1 MTHRLL
7 LTLWLTTIALT
18 AADWPQLLGPTRDGV
33 IEAPANQ
40 KLIAPQPVWDRELG
54 TGFAGP
60 VVATGKVIVAHRLG
74 DDLVVEAIDATT
86 GILLWSF
93 KRPTD
98 YVDSFG
104 FDNGPRGV
112 PAIADGRIFI
122 HGADGVLDALD
133 LETGKALWQVDTV
146 KDYESPQGFFG
157 RACSPLVLGDR
168 VIITPGGTRD
178 GKPAGVVA
186 FNVTNGEP
194 VWQSVADEAGY
205 ASPMAMGSSQVLCWL
220 RNEVWLLDAATGQVT
235 AHHRL
240 RADMEASVN
249 ASQPVLLSGNRIL
262 LSAGYDVGLHVLQLP
277 SLTPL
282 WTKEGLLDCHYG
294 TPVIEGEIVFGFDG
308 RQERGQ
314 TLRCID
320 LATKDKRW
328 QSPPVPGG
336 TLIRVGSHLLAV
348 TEQGELWVLPTA
360 AASFEP
366 LHQVQILRSGH
377 RAHLAFSDGLLFAR
391 DGEQLVAIK
400 IFE

>member
-1 MTHRLL
+1 MTRRLL
-7 LTLWLTTIALT
+7 LTLWLTTTVLH

-33 IEAPANQ
+33 IQAPVNQ
-40 KLIAPQPVWDRELG
+40 KLIAPQPVWDRDLG

-60 VVATGKVIVAHRLG
+60 VVATGKVIITHRLG

-112 PAIADGRIFI
+112 PAIAEGRIFV

-157 RACSPLVLGDR
+157 RACSPLVHSGR
-168 VIITPGGTRD
+168 VIITPGGSRD

-186 FNVTNGEP
+186 FDVATGQP
-194 VWQSVADEAGY
+194 LWQSVADEAGY
-205 ASPMAMGSSQVLCWL
+205 ASPTAIGSDQLLCWL
-220 RNEVWLLDAATGQVT
+220 RNELWLLESTTGKVIAQR
-235 AHHRL
+235 RL

-249 ASQPVLLSGNRIL
+249 ASQPVLLSGNRVL

-277 SLTPL
+277 SLKPL
-282 WTKEGLLDCHYG
+282 WNKEGLLDCHYG
-294 TPVIEGEIVFGFDG
+294 TPVIEGDIILGFDG

-314 TLRCID
+314 TLRSID
-320 LATKDKRW
+320 LTTQDKIW
-328 QSPPVPGG
+328 QSPAIPGG

-348 TEQGELWVLPTA
+348 TEQGELWILPTTA
-360 AASFEP
+360 KTFDP
-366 LHQVQILRSGH
+366 LHQIQIFRSGH
-377 RAHLAFSDGLLFAR
+377 RSHLAFSDGLLFAR
-391 DGEQLVAIK
+391 DGQQLVAIK
-400 IFE
+400 VFE

>member
-1 MTHRLL
+1 MIRRSLL
-7 LTLWLTTIALT
+7 ALWLTTTALT

-33 IEAPANQ
+33 VEAPAGK
-40 KLIAPQPVWDRELG
+40 KLVLPQPVWDRPLG

-60 VVATGKVIVAHRLG
+60 VVANGKVIIAHRLG
-74 DDLVVEAIDATT
+74 DDLVVEAVDASS
-86 GILLWSF
+86 GILFWSF
-93 KRPTD
+93 KRPTN

-112 PAIADGRIFI
+112 PAIAEGRIFI
-122 HGADGVLDALD
+122 HGADGVLGALD

-146 KDYESPQGFFG
+146 KDYKSPQGFFG
-157 RACSPLVLGDR
+157 RACSPLVLDR
-168 VIITPGGTRD
+168 KVIITPGGLRN

-186 FNVTNGEP
+186 FDVASGQP

-205 ASPMAMGSSQVLCWL
+205 ASPMAIGSDQVLCWL
-220 RNEVWLLDAATGQVT
+220 RNEIWLLDSATGKVT
-235 AHHRL
+235 AQHHL
-240 RADMEASVN
+240 RADTEASVN
-249 ASQPVLLSGNRIL
+249 ASQPMLLSGNRIMF
-262 LSAGYDVGLHVLQLP
+262 SAGYDVGLHVLQLP
-277 SLTPL
+277 TLEPL

-294 TPVIEGEIVFGFDG
+294 TPVIEGDTAFGFDG

-320 LATKDKRW
+320 LATKTKRW
-328 QSPPVPGG
+328 QSTPVPGG

-348 TEQGELWVLPTA
+348 TEQGELWVIPTA
-360 AASFEP
+360 ATAFEP

-391 DGEQLVAIK
+391 DGQQLVAIK
-400 IFE
+400 VFE